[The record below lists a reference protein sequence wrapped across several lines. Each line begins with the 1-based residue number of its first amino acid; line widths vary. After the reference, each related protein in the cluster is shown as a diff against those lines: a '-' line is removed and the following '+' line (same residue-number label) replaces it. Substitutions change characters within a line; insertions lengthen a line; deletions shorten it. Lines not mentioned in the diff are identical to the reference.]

1 MGQGNADRGRET
13 VPGMT
18 TGGNERQAIYYSGR
32 VQGVGFRYSAR
43 AAASGYDVTGYVQNL
58 DDGRVRLIAEGKP
71 EEIERFLAD
80 VAERMSGYIRNV
92 EAHKSSATGEFS
104 GFSIQH

>member
-1 MGQGNADRGRET
+1 MPTAGRKT

-18 TGGNERQAIYYSGR
+18 TGGNERQIIHYSGR
-32 VQGVGFRYSAR
+32 VQGVGFRYTVR
-43 AAASGYDVTGYVQNL
+43 AAANGYNVTGYVQNL
-58 DDGRVRLIAEGKP
+58 DDGRVRLVAEGKP
-71 EEIERFLAD
+71 EEIARFQTE

-92 EAHKSSATGEFS
+92 EEHKSSATGEFS